1 MSSQTLSG
9 VSADRTLSR
18 RERNKLDKKRRIVDA
33 SRALFKRQGFENTTT
48 QQVAREAG
56 IATGTLFLY
65 VRTKE
70 DLLVLSFKEEMLE
83 TLNQS
88 FQEIPNNSG
97 FIESLMVVFSR
108 MIDYHDV
115 DRSLSLKLI
124 REMIGPSAGERGQEV
139 GELVEAI
146 LDRLARLVILSD
158 AEDDF
163 LDGRN
168 ARYMAESAFAL
179 YYFGLI
185 GWLSGRHTRPQFLSR
200 LNQQLAVLIH

>member
-1 MSSQTLSG
+1 MSSRTLSG
-9 VSADRTLSR
+9 VSDDCGLSR
-18 RERNKLDKKRRIVDA
+18 RERNKLDKKRRIVEA

-48 QQVAREAG
+48 QQVAREAD

-65 VRTKE
+65 ARTKE

-83 TLNQS
+83 TLNLS
-88 FQEIPNNSG
+88 FEQIPKNAG

-124 REMIGPSAGERGQEV
+124 REMIGPSAGERGQDV

-146 LDRLARLVILSD
+146 LDRLSKLVILSD
-158 AEDDF
+158 DKDSF

-168 ARYMAESAFAL
+168 ARFMAENAFAL

-185 GWLSGRHTRPQFLSR
+185 GWLSGRHTRPQFVSR

>member
-1 MSSQTLSG
+1 MSSRTLSG
-9 VSADRTLSR
+9 MSDDRGLSR
-18 RERNKLDKKRRIVDA
+18 RERNKLDKKRRIVEA
-33 SRALFKRQGFENTTT
+33 SRTLFKRQGFENTTT

-65 VRTKE
+65 ARTKE

-88 FQEIPNNSG
+88 FEQIPRNAG
-97 FIESLMVVFSR
+97 FVESLMVVFSR

-124 REMIGPSAGERGQEV
+124 RETIAPSDKERAQDV
-139 GELVEAI
+139 SELVETI
-146 LDRLARLVILSD
+146 FDRIARLIILSD
-158 AEDDF
+158 AKDSF

-185 GWLSGRHTRPQFLSR
+185 GWLSGRHTKPQFVSR
-200 LNQQLAVLIH
+200 LSQQLAILIH

>member
-1 MSSQTLSG
+1 MSSRTLSG
-9 VSADRTLSR
+9 VSDDRGLSR
-18 RERNKLDKKRRIVDA
+18 RERNKLDKKRRIVEA

-48 QQVAREAG
+48 QQVAREAD

-65 VRTKE
+65 ARTKE

-83 TLNQS
+83 TLNLS
-88 FQEIPNNSG
+88 FDQIPNTAG
-97 FIESLMVVFSR
+97 FLESVMVVFSR

-124 REMIGPSAGERGQEV
+124 REMIGPSAGERGQDV

-146 LDRLARLVILSD
+146 LDRLSKLVILSD
-158 AEDDF
+158 AKDSF

-185 GWLSGRHTRPQFLSR
+185 GWLSGRHTRPQFVSR

>member
-158 AEDDF
+158 AKDGF